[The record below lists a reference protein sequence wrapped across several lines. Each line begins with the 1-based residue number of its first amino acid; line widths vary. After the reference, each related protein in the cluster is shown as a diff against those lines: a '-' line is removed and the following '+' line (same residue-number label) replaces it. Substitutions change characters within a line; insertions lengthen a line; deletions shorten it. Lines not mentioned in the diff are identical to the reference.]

1 MLLNVVIASILAI
14 IEWVILLKWFKRKI
28 PFLDKVVL
36 KDSTNSEAGYRSHDD
51 RSHLVG
57 QAARTVTDL
66 RPAGIITLDNERID
80 AVSDGAFILRNKE
93 VKILEVEGSRVVVR
107 EIENT

>member
-14 IEWVILLKWFKRKI
+14 EWVILVKWFKRKI

-51 RSHLVG
+51 RSHLLVKT
-57 QAARTVTDL
+57 ARTVTDL
-66 RPAGIITLDNERID
+66 RPANYN
-80 AVSDGAFILRNKE
+80 A
-93 VKILEVEGSRVVVR
+93 
-107 EIENT
+107 